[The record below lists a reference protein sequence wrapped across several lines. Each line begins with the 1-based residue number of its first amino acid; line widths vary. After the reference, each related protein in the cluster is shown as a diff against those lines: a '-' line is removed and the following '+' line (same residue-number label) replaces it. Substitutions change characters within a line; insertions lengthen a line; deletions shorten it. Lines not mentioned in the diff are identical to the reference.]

1 MHFKELQKDMRIAY
15 LGGRTGIF
23 ISGMIWMI
31 SGICGMYLSKETS
44 ILIFFFRWN
53 AHLSF

>member
-15 LGGRTGIF
+15 LGGGTGIF